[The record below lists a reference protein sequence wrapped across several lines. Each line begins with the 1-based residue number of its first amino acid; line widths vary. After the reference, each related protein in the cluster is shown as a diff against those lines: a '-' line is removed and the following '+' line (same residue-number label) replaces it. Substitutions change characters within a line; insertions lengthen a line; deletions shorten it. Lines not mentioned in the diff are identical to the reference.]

1 MDRDLKEEAKRL
13 IDNLPSLTSWE
24 QLIYEI
30 YVLEAIEAGVADS
43 RAGRTTPVKEVRAEF
58 GLPE

>member
-13 IDNLPSLTSWE
+13 IDNIPSLTSWE

-30 YVLEAIEAGVADS
+30 YVREAIEAGVADS
-43 RAGRTTPVKEVRAEF
+43 RAGRTTPVEAVRAEF